1 MSNGRSNLNVNIFF
15 VLISKA
21 IIILIPNRHAVF
33 FFPSDSGA
41 HGEGKLVTT
50 KDSSLVAS
58 KSPN

>member
-41 HGEGKLVTT
+41 WRREIS
-50 KDSSLVAS
+50 DDERFFSRRF
-58 KSPN
+58 